1 MIDCI
6 ILAAGYATRLYPLTR
21 DTPKPLL
28 PVAGKAIIDHLVE
41 KAGAV
46 PDLGEIIV
54 VTNRRFVS
62 HFTAWRDRRSDT
74 RVPPDRIAIVDDGTT
89 TNETRIGALADLALA
104 VAHRQRHCT
113 DSRPAIVL
121 AGDNL
126 FSFSLADF
134 ADFFQERNTD
144 CITTHHQPERARLQR
159 TGVVEVDGSW
169 RVTGFQEKP
178 RNPRSTWAVPPFYAY
193 TGETLTERLPQ
204 FLAEGHDA
212 DAPGSWIPWLINR
225 VPVHAFRFSGA
236 RYDIGNLESYA
247 EVRRAYGEQI
257 D

>member
-6 ILAAGYATRLYPLTR
+6 ILAAGYATRLYPLTK

-28 PVAGKAIIDHLVE
+28 PVAGKPIIDHLVE
-41 KAGAV
+41 KADAV
-46 PDLGEIIV
+46 PDLGEVVV
-54 VTNRRFVS
+54 VTNRRFIS
-62 HFTAWRDRRSDT
+62 HFNAWRAAHPRGDGIS
-74 RVPPDRIAIVDDGTT
+74 VLDDGTT
-89 TNETRIGALADLALA
+89 SNETRIGALADLALA
-104 VAHRQRHCT
+104 AKYRHRVGT

-126 FSFSLADF
+126 FDFSLADF
-134 ADFFQERNTD
+134 ASFCRECDTD
-144 CITTHHQPERARLQR
+144 CITTHHQPERVRLQR
-159 TGVVEVDGSW
+159 TGVVEVDNNW

-178 RNPRSTWAVPPFYAY
+178 QEPRSTWAVPPFYRY
-193 TGETLTERLPQ
+193 TGETMAERLPR
-204 FLAEGHDA
+204 FLEGGHEA
-212 DAPGSWIPWLINR
+212 DAPGSWIPWLIER

-247 EVRRAYGEQI
+247 EVRRAFGEQV